1 MSCLCK
7 NRVCIRCMDLLVDPI
22 GDLRARFLLFTGRSS
37 TDSSIVQRKDGGNCG
52 TFVVGGTHAP
62 RWSVVMG
69 ILIPMILDAKQPAEV
84 GV

>member
-1 MSCLCK
+1 L
-7 NRVCIRCMDLLVDPI
+7 
-22 GDLRARFLLFTGRSS
+22 S
-37 TDSSIVQRKDGGNCG
+37 TDSSIVRGGDGGNCG
-52 TFVVGGTHAP
+52 TSVVGGTHAP